1 MSSATTVS
9 SIHPREVWIKEEGCS
24 HVCLI
29 IDPQTKIIED
39 IKRLVLGDSRKH
51 YQAFYLQ
58 QLLAENVA
66 IPTDVSFEN
75 PIQLNRIINR
85 SSIPSNEYDS
95 DALMNLQFERTDERR
110 TNTLLDNRQQL
121 YQCNKYMGKWQT
133 NCLYRNN
140 PDGANSIG
148 SSRDCLLSTDTSSG
162 TWTYHRMLREA
173 ASYVWRRMSNGNA
186 TSYKS
191 KSE

>member
-85 SSIPSNEYDS
+85 SY
-95 DALMNLQFERTDERR
+95 
-110 TNTLLDNRQQL
+110 
-121 YQCNKYMGKWQT
+121 
-133 NCLYRNN
+133 N

>member
-1 MSSATTVS
+1 MSAVTTVS
-9 SIHPREVWIKEEGCS
+9 SIHPRE
-24 HVCLI
+24 
-29 IDPQTKIIED
+29 TKIIED

-58 QLLAENVA
+58 QFLAENVA

-85 SSIPSNEYDS
+85 SSIASNEYDS
-95 DALMNLQFERTDERR
+95 DARMNLQLETTDKRR
-110 TNTLLDNRQQL
+110 TSTLLDNRQQL
-121 YQCNKYMGKWQT
+121 YQCSKYMDKWQI
-133 NCLYRNN
+133 NYN

-148 SSRDCLLSTDTSSG
+148 SSRDCLLSTDTSSD

-173 ASYVWRRMSNGNA
+173 ASYVWRRMSNGNT